1 MRKTVLI
8 GVACSLLLLGCG
20 SDAQTGETGATSA
33 PVDSVATP
41 VDSVATSVAT
51 PVDSLAATDAGTAL
65 TPVAFCAGNEG
76 EIYFGYD
83 NESSEVVVV
92 AEGDAN
98 RLSGAVPDDNPL
110 LTTLFAPGAVDVAFW
125 AYPDDPDGDD
135 VVWSLTGSDGVERT
149 ASGGEAT
156 TPGCPAEFATIDDDR
171 TPAIEVVGQTLSA
184 DGESVEV
191 QLRLVGVDGTSVCNA
206 AFDPEPVLA
215 SIGDGSALPTGFDP
229 DATVT
234 AGPLSVSTVSTDG
247 GQVASTVVYA
257 LVVDQ
262 CSGAGV
268 TAASWSPAPAMSGLI
283 SGTTFVCAR
292 LDDAGELTVELLPSC
307 DLPLTGGSS
316 LRPR

>member
-20 SDAQTGETGATSA
+20 SDAQTGETGATGA
-33 PVDSVATP
+33 PVDSVAAT
-41 VDSVATSVAT
+41 VATSVDS
-51 PVDSLAATDAGTAL
+51 VDSVAGTAL

-125 AYPDDPDGDD
+125 AYPDGDD

-149 ASGGEAT
+149 ASGGAAT
-156 TPGCPAEFATIDDDR
+156 TPGCPDEFATIDDDR

-184 DGESVEV
+184 DGESVDV
-191 QLRLVGVDGTSVCNA
+191 QLRLVGVDETSVCNA

-215 SIGDGSALPTGFDP
+215 SLGDGSALPTGFDP

-234 AGPLSVSTVSTDG
+234 AGPFSVSTISTDG

-268 TAASWSPAPAMSGLI
+268 TAASWSPAPAVSGLI

-292 LDDAGELTVELLPSC
+292 LDDAGELTVELVPSC
-307 DLPLTGGSS
+307 GLPLIAGSS
-316 LRPR
+316 IRPR